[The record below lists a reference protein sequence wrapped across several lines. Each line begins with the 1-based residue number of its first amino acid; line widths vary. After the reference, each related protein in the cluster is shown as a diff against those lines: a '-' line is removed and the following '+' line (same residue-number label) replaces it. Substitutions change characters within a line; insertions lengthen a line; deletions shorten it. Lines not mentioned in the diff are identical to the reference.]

1 MTMTVKV
8 RRKIE
13 AMGTEFEATVYLPE
27 DAPPLTKERREKAN
41 KLESILKA
49 ETEKINREYD
59 TLDKKIKNNEIEKW
73 RWLGEKLYNILK
85 SVPLIE
91 RNDIDNYHIWP
102 AIGQHLREELSRGLN
117 DKKRSGTKNDHYRKC
132 WALYTIPGTDWITSW
147 VGWDAFTDRGEQ
159 LVYSKRL
166 MPLLEEKF
174 SSLKGKLRPDDFKQ
188 IAKLTVRYIPT
199 QAKTPTDIDSMPQT
213 KLVEI
218 ADSVYQDFLKYKE
231 NDEVIKPQKER

>member
-27 DAPPLTKERREKAN
+27 DAPLTKERREKAD
-41 KLESILKA
+41 KLDGILKA
-49 ETEKINREYD
+49 EAEKINREYA
-59 TLDKKIKNNEIEKW
+59 TLDKRIKNSEIEKW
-73 RWLGEKLYNILK
+73 RWLGGKLSNILE
-85 SVPLIE
+85 SVSLIE
-91 RNDIDNYHIWP
+91 QNDKYNHHIWP
-102 AIGQHLREELSRGLN
+102 AIGQHLRKELSRGLN

-132 WALYTIPGTDWITSW
+132 WALYTMPGTDWITSW

-159 LVYSKRL
+159 LVYSQRL
-166 MPLLEEKF
+166 MPLLEKKF
-174 SSLKGKLRPDDFKQ
+174 SSLKEKLRSDDFKE

-199 QAKTPTDIDSMPQT
+199 QAKTPTDIDSIPES

-218 ADSVYQDFLKYKE
+218 AASVYQDFLKFKE
-231 NDEVIKPQKER
+231 SDEDIKPHKES

>member
-1 MTMTVKV
+1 MNMTVKV
-8 RRKIE
+8 RRQIK
-13 AMGTEFEATVYLPE
+13 AMGAEFEATLYLPE
-27 DAPPLTKERREKAN
+27 DAPLTKDRREKAD
-41 KLESILKA
+41 KLDSILKA
-49 ETEKINREYD
+49 EAEKINREYG
-59 TLDKKIKNNEIEKW
+59 TLDKRTKNSEIGKW

-85 SVPLIE
+85 SIPLIE
-91 RNDIDNYHIWP
+91 QNDIDNYHIWP
-102 AIGQHLREELSRGLN
+102 AIGQHLRRELSRGLD
-117 DKKRSGTKNDHYRKC
+117 DKKRSATKNDHYRKC
-132 WALYTIPGTDWITSW
+132 WALYAMPGTDWITSW

-231 NDEVIKPQKER
+231 NDKVIKPRKER